1 MFSESSSK
9 AFLLTFTSKMR
20 DIHQVL
26 LERAILYCQRP
37 SRTTVRIYG
46 KTCFKDYSVPYL
58 FYTLNKV
65 VNGWTFNKGCPLYS
79 NS

>member
-9 AFLLTFTSKMR
+9 VFLLTFTSKMR

-37 SRTTVRIYG
+37 SRTTVRI
-46 KTCFKDYSVPYL
+46 
-58 FYTLNKV
+58 
-65 VNGWTFNKGCPLYS
+65 
-79 NS
+79 